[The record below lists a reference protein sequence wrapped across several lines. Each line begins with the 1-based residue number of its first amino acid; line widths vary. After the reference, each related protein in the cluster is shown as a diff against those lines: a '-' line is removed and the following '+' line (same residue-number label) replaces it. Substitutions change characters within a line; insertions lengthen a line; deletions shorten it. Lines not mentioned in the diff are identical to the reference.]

1 MYRIQWYNA
10 GNIALISV
18 CMRIAKSNN
27 GSVLL
32 ITIFAIA
39 LLSMLVMGILQMNTE
54 EVQLMQNHIY
64 AAQALAIAEAGL
76 NDALAEIRADCAWD
90 EGFVDKSF
98 ADGSYSVTVEGDLP
112 NLTIQSEGTSSQ
124 GFVARV
130 EAEVT
135 VDTSDSSD
143 YTIRIDSLRIN
154 E

>member
-1 MYRIQWYNA
+1 MKT
-10 GNIALISV
+10 L
-18 CMRIAKSNN
+18 KSNN

-54 EVQLMQNHIY
+54 EIQLMQNHVW
-64 AAQALAIAEAGL
+64 ATQALAIAEAGL
-76 NDALAEIRADCAWD
+76 NDAFARIRADD
-90 EGFVDKSF
+90 EWIGPLTEVSF
-98 ADGSYSVTVEGDLP
+98 NGGTYDVTVTGTLP
-112 NLTIQSEGTSSQ
+112 YRTIISTGSSSQ

-130 EAEVT
+130 AADIT

-143 YTIRIDSLRIN
+143 HTIRIDNLRIN